1 MYVYILL
8 YNMQCICV
16 SFLVTLSC
24 PTFCDPKDYN
34 PPGSSVHGDSRGKKT
49 EMGSYFLLQGIFST
63 QGLNSGLLHY
73 RWILH
78 QLSHQRSPSL
88 QPPAMGACSPNH

>member
-8 YNMQCICV
+8 YNLQCICV

-34 PPGSSVHGDSRGKKT
+34 PPGSSVHGDSPGKNT
-49 EMGSYFLLQGIFST
+49 GMGCHVFLQEVFPTQRSNPGIP
-63 QGLNSGLLHY
+63 HC
-73 RWILH
+73 RWILY
-78 QLSHQRSPSL
+78 QKAQDL
-88 QPPAMGACSPNH
+88 